1 MKLKLVESGRK
12 IGIKTEQNHLRK
24 LVGIIGRNWLKLVA
38 NGQQKLT
45 EFNWELVE
53 IGWKIGEIGF
63 KSRKSQKWT
72 RNGHQKLTE
81 FI

>member
-1 MKLKLVESGRK
+1 MKQELVESGRK
-12 IGIKTEQNHLRK
+12 NWHKNGTKSLEEIG
-24 LVGIIGRNWLKLVA
+24 GDNWLKLVA